1 MSWQCCLPS
10 LISPLHSTDIC
21 VFVEPLFWGGHFALG
36 YHIVEVKPLA
46 DGAHILV
53 RKAKSKTKEG
63 KKHEKLCERL
73 EISAKRKKK
82 TWVRKEASVV
92 RVGISQEEMG
102 SEARQVSTQT
112 QGT

>member
-1 MSWQCCLPS
+1 M
-10 LISPLHSTDIC
+10 
-21 VFVEPLFWGGHFALG
+21 EPLFWGGHFALG